1 MRVEPF
7 EIALDE
13 QVLDDL
19 RRRIR
24 ATRWPDQL
32 PGVGW
37 DHGTELGYLRDLL
50 AYWADEFDWRAEER
64 RLNRLAH
71 YRTELDGLGIHFVH
85 ERAESDDAIPLIVTH
100 GWPSTF
106 LEPLPLIP
114 LLTDPAAHGIDAPA
128 FHVVVPSLPGYGF
141 SDRPGREGVTVRYTA
156 RLWDELMRGLGY
168 DRYAAAGGDFGSGVT
183 TFLGLDHPDSLVGI
197 HLSTLDVTPYAGP
210 GSHQLSAEE
219 AAYLEHNEKWWED
232 EGGYKAIQSTRPQ
245 TVGYGLNDSPAGL
258 AAWVLEKWRTWSDS
272 GGDLDGR
279 FGRDLLL
286 ATLTIYWA
294 TESIT
299 SSMRWYLD
307 DRPLGTAGPDDFV
320 AVPTAIAVF
329 DHGHVPE
336 GVPPREWAERL
347 YDVRR
352 YTVMPSGG
360 HFAALEEP
368 ELLARD
374 IGAFFAN
381 HRGV

>member
-245 TVGYGLNDSPAGL
+245 TVSYGLNDSPAGL

-307 DRPLGTAGPDDFV
+307 DRPFGTAGPDDFV

-336 GVPPREWAERL
+336 GVPPREWAARL

-352 YTVMPSGG
+352 YTVMPRGG

-368 ELLARD
+368 ELLAHD
-374 IGAFFAN
+374 IAAFFDG
-381 HRGV
+381 R